1 MTNCPDLTGSEAKI
15 FLTGIILNV
24 NTPRNNTYLP
34 GTAWLGS
41 FPIGLN
47 LALAAVLALFPMGAV
62 VFSALTDQSIGV
74 SAALFCG
81 CLMLVSWYLLGS
93 VTSFISGLIHSWLNM
108 AGRIGSGDF
117 SARMSPQGG
126 HDAIMAARHFND
138 MARNVGRMI
147 SEIRDSAAEVAY
159 ATVELRAGAC
169 KVSDATLHQSEA
181 ASQTASAVEE
191 ITSSISHTANQSHEA
206 EQISHTVS
214 ELSGAGGQAIT
225 QSSDVVQGL
234 ATVVE
239 DFSKKMEGLAERS
252 SEVGQATGLIRDISE
267 QTNLLALNAAIE
279 AARAGEQGRGFAV
292 VADEVRNLAQRAND
306 SANEITKTVTAI
318 QSGIQQAAEQMATVG
333 TQAQESVAQTNEVS
347 EVLIKIDAQAMTAL
361 NNVRQISSG
370 TQQQSINS
378 SKIAEHIEQIAQGAQ
393 TNSHTA
399 AETVDL
405 ASHLEYLTG
414 GMRNVLT
421 NFRD

>member
-1 MTNCPDLTGSEAKI
+1 LK
-15 FLTGIILNV
+15 GIILNPNRAKE
-24 NTPRNNTYLP
+24 NTHLP
-34 GTAWLGS
+34 GTAWLGN

-47 LALAAVLALFPMGAV
+47 LVLSAVLALFPMGAV
-62 VFSALTDQSIGV
+62 VHSALTGQSIE
-74 SAALFCG
+74 SSTALACG
-81 CLMLVSWYLLGS
+81 CLVLISWYLLGS
-93 VTSFISGLIHSWLNM
+93 VSSSVSGLLHNWLNA
-108 AGRIGSGDF
+108 AGKIGSGDF
-117 SARMSPQGG
+117 SVRMSPQGG
-126 HDAIMAARHFND
+126 HDAIVAARQFND

-147 SEIRDSAAEVAY
+147 SGIRDSAAEVAY
-159 ATVELRAGAC
+159 ATVELRAGAS

-191 ITSSISHTANQSHEA
+191 ITSSIDHTASQSHET

-225 QSSDVVQGL
+225 QSSDVIQGL

-239 DFSKKMEGLAERS
+239 DFSKKMEGLATRS
-252 SEVGQATGLIRDISE
+252 SEVGQATGLIREISE

-279 AARAGEQGRGFAV
+279 AARAGDQGRGFAV

-318 QSGIQQAAEQMATVG
+318 QSGIQQAAEQMAAVG
-333 TQAQESVAQTNEVS
+333 TQAQESVTHTNEVS
-347 EVLIKIDAQAMTAL
+347 EALMKIDAQAMTAL
-361 NNVRQISSG
+361 ENVRQISSG

-378 SKIAEHIEQIAQGAQ
+378 SKIAAHVERIAQGAQ
-393 TNSHTA
+393 TNSHAA
-399 AETVDL
+399 AETVNL

-414 GMRNVLT
+414 GMRTVLAG
-421 NFRD
+421 FRD